1 MAPLFPFARLH
12 AESVHACC
20 GGGRYHGVMW
30 AVVHSAPLSVV
41 NSYLLSF
48 HQLLRS
54 KYYKKLE
61 REAKAAKK
69 A

>member
-1 MAPLFPFARLH
+1 MPRRR
-12 AESVHACC
+12 
-20 GGGRYHGVMW
+20 RYHGVMW